1 MNIAVNARFL
11 LKDRLE
17 GLGRFSHE
25 TIQRL
30 IQQHPE
36 HTFHLYFDRPY
47 DQQFIYGDNVVP
59 HVLFP
64 PARHPYLYP
73 IWFDWAVAYRLKKDK
88 ADVFYSPDGFLC
100 LRTQVPSLAV
110 IHDLAFEHFP
120 QYVSAAGVKFYKSYF
135 PRYARKAARIATVSE
150 YSKADIVKTYGI
162 AESQIDVVYNGVSET
177 FAPASAE
184 VQQATRAQFSEDKP
198 YFLYVGALQPR
209 KNIVHLLKAFD
220 RLKASGDYPHQL
232 VLVGRDAWQNEE
244 MKSVFEAM
252 QFKSEVRFTGRVSE
266 RDLIALLGSAT
277 ALCYLPYFE
286 GFGLPV
292 AEAMRC
298 GTPVITSPVS
308 SLPEVG
314 GDAALYAE
322 PEDVDAIAQQMQKLA
337 SDEVLRAS
345 LAQKALVQASQFTW
359 EKTADLVWQSI
370 VSILP

>member
-30 IQQHPE
+30 VQQHPE

-47 DQQFIYGDNVVP
+47 DPQFIYGDNVVP

-150 YSKADIVKTYGI
+150 FSKADIVKTYGI
-162 AESQIDVVYNGVSET
+162 AESQIDVVYNGVSEA
-177 FAPASAE
+177 FVPADDTT
-184 VQQATRAQFSEDKP
+184 QTDTRIRFSESKP

-220 RLKASGDYPHQL
+220 RFKALGDFPHQL
-232 VLVGRDAWQNEE
+232 VLAGRDAWQNEE
-244 MKSVFEAM
+244 MKQVYESM
-252 QFKSEVRFTGRVSE
+252 SFKSEVRFTGRVSE
-266 RDLIALLGSAT
+266 SDLIALLGSAS
-277 ALCYLPYFE
+277 ALTYLPYFE

-322 PEDVDAIAQQMQKLA
+322 PENVDAISLQLQKLA
-337 SDEVLRAS
+337 SDESLRES
-345 LAQKALVQASQFTW
+345 LAQKAMIQAQQFTW
-359 EKTADLVWQSI
+359 EKTANLVWKSLLQC
-370 VSILP
+370 